1 MLLELGEMLK
11 SDWVA
16 VLPHVFKESEYHE
29 FMFIVAWNKI
39 EGKFAIPCQSR
50 TAKRLRGGSQE
61 QTGTPEPDGSHCL
74 CHSASK
80 PLAAEEPG
88 LG

>member
-1 MLLELGEMLK
+1 MLLELEEMLK

-16 VLPHVFKESEYHE
+16 VLPYVFKESKYHK
-29 FMFIVAWNKI
+29 FMFTVAWNKI

-50 TAKRLRGGSQE
+50 TAKRPGSSSRE
-61 QTGTPEPDGSHCL
+61 QIGTPEPDGSHGL

-80 PLAAEEPG
+80 PQATEEPG